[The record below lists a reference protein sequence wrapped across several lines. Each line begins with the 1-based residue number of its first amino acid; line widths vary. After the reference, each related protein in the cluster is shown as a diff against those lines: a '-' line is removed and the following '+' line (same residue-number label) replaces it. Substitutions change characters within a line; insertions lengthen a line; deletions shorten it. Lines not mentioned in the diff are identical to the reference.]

1 MGGFGIDWYINVK
14 IYSMGANFV
23 LNSWMKFNS
32 PEAESSYMAMGKTSV
47 KFSYGNYLFHVI
59 FHMQTKVIVIPPNS
73 NMFPDW
79 RRTCHVPLVKTQ

>member
-1 MGGFGIDWYINVK
+1 MGGFEIDWYINVK

-47 KFSYGNYLFHVI
+47 KFSYGNYLFHGNYLFLLSHADKSHCYTSQLKYV
-59 FHMQTKVIVIPPNS
+59 S
-73 NMFPDW
+73 
-79 RRTCHVPLVKTQ
+79 